1 MKGIINLLSGPRNIS
16 TALMYSFAQRDD
28 FEVWDEPFYGYYLS
42 KASMSIVHPSHEEVI
57 ASMECNL
64 SKIIA
69 QIETNAKQRSLFLK
83 GMAHHILEDKPD
95 FLLPWK
101 NVILIRHPKKLIA
114 SFAKVIPNPTLQDI
128 GIKKASDLFHYLE
141 THNKAPLVID
151 SDELM
156 KDPENY
162 LRLVCEAIQIPF
174 DDCMLHWQKGGISQD
189 GVWAKHW
196 YRNVHQT
203 TGFQLQQDRPIDIP
217 MHLGPLLAEAM
228 PYYETLQQYMIK
240 NS

>member
-1 MKGIINLLSGPRNIS
+1 MGRTLLRLLPLQGLHVHC
-16 TALMYSFAQRDD
+16 AL
-28 FEVWDEPFYGYYLS
+28 
-42 KASMSIVHPSHEEVI
+42 SHEEVI

-83 GMAHHILEDKPD
+83 AWHTTFWRTNLI
-95 FLLPWK
+95 FAAWK
-101 NVILIRHPKKLIA
+101 NVILIRHPKSWLPL
-114 SFAKVIPNPTLQDI
+114 SQKVIPNPTLQDI

-162 LRLVCEAIQIPF
+162 LRLVCRGHSNSLTIACCTGKRHF
-174 DDCMLHWQKGGISQD
+174 ARF
-189 GVWAKHW
+189 GVWAKTLVSERTPNH
-196 YRNVHQT
+196 RISAS
-203 TGFQLQQDRPIDIP
+203 TG
-217 MHLGPLLAEAM
+217 
-228 PYYETLQQYMIK
+228 
-240 NS
+240 